1 MNTEGLTIRR
11 VPMTREQ
18 VLVMCEA
25 QERAERM
32 ANMVAQAVIECDPE
46 LKMPVCVDLKG
57 RQ

>member
-1 MNTEGLTIRR
+1 
-11 VPMTREQ
+11 MTREQ